1 MMAGQYVSYAVF
13 TLICLTLLTLPF
25 IAAFREWLKPT
36 DLAPLPIAHHYSSDI
51 DHFAKRLH
59 ADVKAKLG
67 LGASTGYEDFDFV
80 VDWVEDMNWGHA
92 RKRLISEFSIES
104 PTPIRSEQ
112 PLYVKGNI
120 HAGDESVF
128 SRLYATGDI
137 DLGIG
142 SEVHDWAH
150 ANGAVRLGRQSV
162 GLRRISAGTSIELNM
177 QAWFE
182 RMQAPTLYFGA
193 SRQEVSAHEEIHQLD
208 ASFSDFPHA
217 IQKTPSL
224 FLIQGDC
231 QLPANKRYQSS
242 VVVTGFLTIG
252 TGTTI
257 IGDVKARKG
266 VSLGSNAFVK
276 GAVTCEKRIYL
287 FKHARAL
294 GPLLSE
300 SDILI
305 GAQSVIGLLDAPT
318 TVNARNII
326 VEDGV
331 VVHGTVWAHDIG
343 MVKAS

>member
-1 MMAGQYVSYAVF
+1 MMAGQYVSYAAF

-25 IAAFREWLKPT
+25 LAAFREWLKPT

-80 VDWVEDMNWGHA
+80 VDWVEDMNWRHA
-92 RKRLISEFSIES
+92 SKRLISEFSIES

-112 PLYVKGNI
+112 PLYVKGSI

-137 DLGIG
+137 DLGTG

-150 ANGAVRLGRQSV
+150 ANGAIRLGRHSV

-193 SRQEVSAHEEIHQLD
+193 SRGEVFACEETHQVD

-231 QLPANKRYQSS
+231 RLPANKRYRSS

-252 TGTTI
+252 AGTTI

-266 VSLGSNAFVK
+266 VNAPSE
-276 GAVTCEKRIYL
+276 GIDEVTVTEDFWTRL
-287 FKHARAL
+287 SR
-294 GPLLSE
+294 PL
-300 SDILI
+300 
-305 GAQSVIGLLDAPT
+305 V
-318 TVNARNII
+318 
-326 VEDGV
+326 
-331 VVHGTVWAHDIG
+331 
-343 MVKAS
+343 